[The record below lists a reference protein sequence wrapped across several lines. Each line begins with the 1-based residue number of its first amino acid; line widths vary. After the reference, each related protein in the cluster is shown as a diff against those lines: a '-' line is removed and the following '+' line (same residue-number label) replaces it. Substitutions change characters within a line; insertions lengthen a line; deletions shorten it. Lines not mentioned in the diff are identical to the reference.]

1 MGSLLRKTELF
12 VARIRGDIATK
23 AAAGA
28 QAAMQAI
35 KRSCLVIIL
44 LFFLLVSCCLVFL
57 LVLGGPSAQTS
68 WLLLLVELPRGVEA
82 GRLSSSR
89 FTVDRVM
96 TYDGAQMLFRRTK
109 LGREYPYL

>member
-1 MGSLLRKTELF
+1 MGSLLLRKTELF

-44 LFFLLVSCCLVFL
+44 LFFLLVVLLSCVLV
-57 LVLGGPSAQTS
+57 G
-68 WLLLLVELPRGVEA
+68 A
-82 GRLSSSR
+82 GRSVGTNKLVVASCGTSTR
-89 FTVDRVM
+89 GWKREAVLVTVERVM